1 MPINNN
7 LEAVHLPMD
16 LKFGQEPITH
26 YINNLESLSIEVIDA
41 PTQEQAQKIA
51 WNMTKATWA
60 DTPNETNFEN
70 ASPEEASTNLQ
81 DVLNFRALPTPME
94 CLGFTFK
101 ISGIDTQTV
110 THLIRHRAFS
120 FSAQCTGDRS
130 QRNDDA
136 VVPHAIIN
144 SPEMLER
151 YKQLVNDTKQLYA
164 DMVDTKEISVMDARH
179 ILPKCL
185 STFYW
190 ARGNIRDV
198 MAFIKTRIDKQ
209 IQPTEDNVVAYYMWL
224 ELVRAYPMIV
234 DCIDI
239 HTPARYYISTA
250 RTGTGTNLYWPDE
263 DSDLFDYNEDDFL
276 YQSTRENLNGTEGG
290 RNTFMEIIKSID
302 DELAQLR
309 REAHERYDFL
319 RDK

>member
-1 MPINNN
+1 MPINND
-7 LEAVHLPMD
+7 LPVVKLPTD
-16 LKFGQEPITH
+16 LGFNEPIKTEFH
-26 YINNLESLSIEVIDA
+26 DHLDSIKTKLVSSPSLEELRNYIPDFC
-41 PTQEQAQKIA
+41 P
-51 WNMTKATWA
+51 ATWA
-60 DTPNETNFEN
+60 EQPFNKGSLSDYEKDKMIWMLFNGK
-70 ASPEEASTNLQ
+70 L
-81 DVLNFRALPTPME
+81 LPTAFE
-94 CLGFTFK
+94 TIKCTFT
-101 ISGIDTQTV
+101 IEGVDTQFV

-144 SPEMLER
+144 SPEMYER
-151 YKQLVNDTKQLYA
+151 YKQLVNDSKQLYA

-263 DSDLFDYNEDDFL
+263 ASDEFEYNENDFL

-302 DELAQLR
+302 EEIIKLR
-309 REAHERYDFL
+309 QQAHERYDFL
-319 RDK
+319 RG

>member
-1 MPINNN
+1 MPINND
-7 LEAVHLPMD
+7 LPVVKLPTD
-16 LKFGQEPITH
+16 LGFNEPIKTEFH
-26 YINNLESLSIEVIDA
+26 DHLDSIKTKLVSSPSLEELRNYIPDFC
-41 PTQEQAQKIA
+41 T
-51 WNMTKATWA
+51 ATWA
-60 DTPNETNFEN
+60 EQPFNKGSLSDYEKDKMIWMLFNGK
-70 ASPEEASTNLQ
+70 L
-81 DVLNFRALPTPME
+81 LPTAFE
-94 CLGFTFK
+94 TINCTFT
-101 ISGIDTQTV
+101 IEGVDTQFV

-144 SPEMLER
+144 SPEMYER
-151 YKQLVNDTKQLYA
+151 YKQLVNDSKQLYA

-209 IQPTEDNVVAYYMWL
+209 IQPTEDNLVAYYMWL
-224 ELVRAYPMIV
+224 ELVRQYPMIV

-250 RTGTGTNLYWPDE
+250 RTGTGTNLYWPDA
-263 DSDLFDYNEDDFL
+263 DSDEFEYNENDFL
-276 YQSTRENLNGTEGG
+276 YQSTREDLNGTEGG
-290 RNTFMEIIKSID
+290 RNTFMEKIAEVDAEIED
-302 DELAQLR
+302 LR
-309 REAHERYDFL
+309 RQAYERYDFL
-319 RDK
+319 GKK

>member
-1 MPINNN
+1 MPINND
-7 LEAVHLPMD
+7 LPVVKLPTGLGFD
-16 LKFGQEPITH
+16 EPIKTEFH
-26 YINNLESLSIEVIDA
+26 DHLDSIKTKLVSSPSLEELRNYIPDFC
-41 PTQEQAQKIA
+41 T
-51 WNMTKATWA
+51 ATWA
-60 DTPNETNFEN
+60 EQPFNKGSLSNYEKDKMIWMLFNGK
-70 ASPEEASTNLQ
+70 L
-81 DVLNFRALPTPME
+81 LPTAFE
-94 CLGFTFK
+94 TINCTFT
-101 ISGIDTQTV
+101 IEGVDTQFV

-144 SPEMLER
+144 SPEMYER
-151 YKQLVNDTKQLYA
+151 YKQLVNDSKQLYA

-263 DSDLFDYNEDDFL
+263 DSDEFEYNENDFL

-302 DELAQLR
+302 EELALLR
-309 REAHERYDFL
+309 EQAHERYDFL
-319 RDK
+319 RG

>member
-1 MPINNN
+1 MPINNE
-7 LEAVHLPMD
+7 LSVVELPTG
-16 LKFGQEPITH
+16 LGFKEPIKTEFH
-26 YINNLESLSIEVIDA
+26 DHLDSIKTKLVSSPSIEELRNYIPDFC
-41 PTQEQAQKIA
+41 T
-51 WNMTKATWA
+51 ATWA
-60 DTPNETNFEN
+60 EQPFNKGSLSDYEKDKMIWMLFNGK
-70 ASPEEASTNLQ
+70 L
-81 DVLNFRALPTPME
+81 LPTAFE
-94 CLGFTFK
+94 TINCTFT
-101 ISGIDTQTV
+101 IEGVDTQFV

-120 FSAQCTGDRS
+120 FSAQCTGDRT

-144 SPEMLER
+144 SPEMYER

-164 DMVDTKEISVMDARH
+164 DMVDTKQISVMDARH

-276 YQSTRENLNGTEGG
+276 YQSKREDLNGTDGG

-302 DELAQLR
+302 DELEMLR
-309 REAHERYDFL
+309 KQAHERYDFL
-319 RDK
+319 RG

>member
-1 MPINNN
+1 MPINND
-7 LEAVHLPMD
+7 LPVVKLPTD
-16 LKFGQEPITH
+16 LGFNEPIKTEFH
-26 YINNLESLSIEVIDA
+26 DHLDSIKTKLVSSPSLEELRNYIPDFC
-41 PTQEQAQKIA
+41 T
-51 WNMTKATWA
+51 ATWA
-60 DTPNETNFEN
+60 EQPFNKGSLSDYEKDKMIWMLFNGK
-70 ASPEEASTNLQ
+70 L
-81 DVLNFRALPTPME
+81 LPTAFE
-94 CLGFTFK
+94 TINCTFT
-101 ISGIDTQTV
+101 IEGVDTQFV

-144 SPEMLER
+144 SPEMYER
-151 YKQLVNDTKQLYA
+151 YKQLVNDSKQLYA

-209 IQPTEDNVVAYYMWL
+209 IQPTEDNIVAYYMWL

-263 DSDLFDYNEDDFL
+263 DSDEFEYNENDFL

-302 DELAQLR
+302 EEIIKLR
-309 REAHERYDFL
+309 QQAHERYDFL
-319 RDK
+319 RG

>member
-1 MPINNN
+1 MPINND
-7 LEAVHLPMD
+7 LPVVKLPTD
-16 LKFGQEPITH
+16 LGFNEPIKTEFH
-26 YINNLESLSIEVIDA
+26 DHLDSIKTKLVSSPSLEELRNYIPDFC
-41 PTQEQAQKIA
+41 T
-51 WNMTKATWA
+51 ATWA
-60 DTPNETNFEN
+60 EQPFNKGSLSNYEKDKMIWMLFNGK
-70 ASPEEASTNLQ
+70 L
-81 DVLNFRALPTPME
+81 LPTAFE
-94 CLGFTFK
+94 TINCTFT
-101 ISGIDTQTV
+101 IEGVDTQFV

-144 SPEMLER
+144 SPEMYER
-151 YKQLVNDTKQLYA
+151 YKKLVNDSKQLYA

-263 DSDLFDYNEDDFL
+263 DSDEFEYNENDFL

-302 DELAQLR
+302 EELVLLR
-309 REAHERYDFL
+309 EQAHERYDFL
-319 RDK
+319 RG

>member
-1 MPINNN
+1 MPINND
-7 LEAVHLPMD
+7 LPVVK
-16 LKFGQEPITH
+16 LPTGLGFNEPIKTEFH
-26 YINNLESLSIEVIDA
+26 DHLDSIKTKLVSSPSLEELRNYIPDFC
-41 PTQEQAQKIA
+41 T
-51 WNMTKATWA
+51 ATWA
-60 DTPNETNFEN
+60 EQPFNKGSLSDYEKDKMIWMLFNGK
-70 ASPEEASTNLQ
+70 L
-81 DVLNFRALPTPME
+81 LPTAFE
-94 CLGFTFK
+94 TINCTFT
-101 ISGIDTQTV
+101 IEGVDTQFV

-144 SPEMLER
+144 SPEMYER
-151 YKQLVNDTKQLYA
+151 YKQLVNDSKQLYA

-263 DSDLFDYNEDDFL
+263 DSDEFEYNENDFL

-302 DELAQLR
+302 EELALLR
-309 REAHERYDFL
+309 EQAHERYDFL
-319 RDK
+319 RG

>member
-1 MPINNN
+1 MPINND
-7 LEAVHLPMD
+7 LPVVK
-16 LKFGQEPITH
+16 LPTGLGFNEPIKTEFH
-26 YINNLESLSIEVIDA
+26 DHLDSIKTKLVSSPSLEELRNYIPDFC
-41 PTQEQAQKIA
+41 T
-51 WNMTKATWA
+51 ATWA
-60 DTPNETNFEN
+60 EQPFNKGSLSDYEKDKMIWMLFNGK
-70 ASPEEASTNLQ
+70 L
-81 DVLNFRALPTPME
+81 LPTAFE
-94 CLGFTFK
+94 TINCTFT
-101 ISGIDTQTV
+101 IEGVDTQFV

-144 SPEMLER
+144 SPEMYER
-151 YKQLVNDTKQLYA
+151 YKQLVNDSKQLYA

-209 IQPTEDNVVAYYMWL
+209 IQPTEDNLVAYYMWL
-224 ELVRAYPMIV
+224 ELVRQYPMIV

-250 RTGTGTNLYWPDE
+250 RTGTGTNLYWPDA
-263 DSDLFDYNEDDFL
+263 DSDEFEYNENDFL
-276 YQSTRENLNGTEGG
+276 YQSTREDLNGTEGG
-290 RNTFMEIIKSID
+290 RNTFMEKIAEVDAEIED
-302 DELAQLR
+302 LR
-309 REAHERYDFL
+309 RQAYERYDFL
-319 RDK
+319 GKK

>member
-1 MPINNN
+1 MPINND
-7 LEAVHLPMD
+7 LPVVK
-16 LKFGQEPITH
+16 LPTGLGFNEPIKTEFH
-26 YINNLESLSIEVIDA
+26 DHLDSIKTKLVSSPSLEELRNYIPDFC
-41 PTQEQAQKIA
+41 T
-51 WNMTKATWA
+51 ATWA
-60 DTPNETNFEN
+60 EQPFNKGSLSDYEKDKMIWMLFNGK
-70 ASPEEASTNLQ
+70 L
-81 DVLNFRALPTPME
+81 LPTAFE
-94 CLGFTFK
+94 TINCTFT
-101 ISGIDTQTV
+101 IEGVDTQFV

-144 SPEMLER
+144 SPEMYER
-151 YKQLVNDTKQLYA
+151 YKQLVNDSKQLYA

-239 HTPARYYISTA
+239 HTPARDYISTA

-263 DSDLFDYNEDDFL
+263 DSDEFEYNENDFL

-302 DELAQLR
+302 EELALLR
-309 REAHERYDFL
+309 EQAHERYDFL
-319 RDK
+319 RG

>member
-1 MPINNN
+1 MPINND
-7 LEAVHLPMD
+7 LPVVK
-16 LKFGQEPITH
+16 LPTGLGFNEPIKTEFH
-26 YINNLESLSIEVIDA
+26 DHLDSIKTKLVSSPSLEELRNYIPDFC
-41 PTQEQAQKIA
+41 T
-51 WNMTKATWA
+51 ATWA
-60 DTPNETNFEN
+60 EQPFNKGSLSDYEKDKMIWMLFNGK
-70 ASPEEASTNLQ
+70 L
-81 DVLNFRALPTPME
+81 LPTAFE
-94 CLGFTFK
+94 TINCTFT
-101 ISGIDTQTV
+101 IEGVDTQFV

-144 SPEMLER
+144 SPEMYER
-151 YKQLVNDTKQLYA
+151 YKQLVNDSKQLYA

-263 DSDLFDYNEDDFL
+263 DSDEFEYNENDFL

-302 DELAQLR
+302 EELTLLR
-309 REAHERYDFL
+309 EQAHERYDFL
-319 RDK
+319 RG

>member
-1 MPINNN
+1 MPINND
-7 LEAVHLPMD
+7 LPVVK
-16 LKFGQEPITH
+16 LPTGLGFNEPIKTEFH
-26 YINNLESLSIEVIDA
+26 DHLDSIKTKLVSSPSIEELRNYIPDFC
-41 PTQEQAQKIA
+41 T
-51 WNMTKATWA
+51 ATWA
-60 DTPNETNFEN
+60 EQPFNKGSLSDYEKDKMIWMLFNGK
-70 ASPEEASTNLQ
+70 L
-81 DVLNFRALPTPME
+81 LPTAFE
-94 CLGFTFK
+94 TINCTFT
-101 ISGIDTQTV
+101 IEGVDTQFV

-144 SPEMLER
+144 SPEMYER
-151 YKQLVNDTKQLYA
+151 YKKLVNDSKQLYA

-263 DSDLFDYNEDDFL
+263 DSDEFEYNENDFL

-302 DELAQLR
+302 DELALLR
-309 REAHERYDFL
+309 QQAHERYDFL
-319 RDK
+319 RG

>member
-1 MPINNN
+1 MPINND
-7 LEAVHLPMD
+7 LPVVKLPTD
-16 LKFGQEPITH
+16 LGFNEPIKTEFH
-26 YINNLESLSIEVIDA
+26 DHLDSIKTKLVSSPSLEELRNYIPDFC
-41 PTQEQAQKIA
+41 T
-51 WNMTKATWA
+51 ATWA
-60 DTPNETNFEN
+60 EQPFNKGSLSDYEKDKMIWMLFNGK
-70 ASPEEASTNLQ
+70 L
-81 DVLNFRALPTPME
+81 LPTAFE
-94 CLGFTFK
+94 TINCTFT
-101 ISGIDTQTV
+101 IEGVDTQFV

-144 SPEMLER
+144 SPEMYER
-151 YKQLVNDTKQLYA
+151 YKQLVNDSKQLYA

-263 DSDLFDYNEDDFL
+263 DSDEFEYNENDFL

-302 DELAQLR
+302 EELALLR
-309 REAHERYDFL
+309 EQAHERYDFL
-319 RDK
+319 RG

>member
-1 MPINNN
+1 MPINNE
-7 LEAVHLPMD
+7 LSVVELPTG
-16 LKFGQEPITH
+16 LGFKEPIKTEFH
-26 YINNLESLSIEVIDA
+26 DHLDSIKTKLESCPSIEELRNYIPDFC
-41 PTQEQAQKIA
+41 T
-51 WNMTKATWA
+51 ATWA
-60 DTPNETNFEN
+60 EQPFNKGSLSDYEKDKMIWMLFNGK
-70 ASPEEASTNLQ
+70 L
-81 DVLNFRALPTPME
+81 LPTAFE
-94 CLGFTFK
+94 TINCTFT
-101 ISGIDTQTV
+101 IEGVDTQFV

-136 VVPHAIIN
+136 VIPHAIIN

-209 IQPTEDNVVAYYMWL
+209 IQPTEDNLVAYYMWL
-224 ELVRAYPMIV
+224 ELVRQYPMIV

-263 DSDLFDYNEDDFL
+263 DSDEFEYNENDFL
-276 YQSTRENLNGTEGG
+276 YQSTREDLNGTEGG
-290 RNTFMEIIKSID
+290 RNTFIEKLIEVDAEIKD
-302 DELAQLR
+302 LR
-309 REAHERYDFL
+309 RQAYERYDFL
-319 RDK
+319 GKK

>member
-1 MPINNN
+1 MPINND
-7 LEAVHLPMD
+7 LPVVK
-16 LKFGQEPITH
+16 LPTGLGFNEPIKTEFH
-26 YINNLESLSIEVIDA
+26 DHLDSIKTKLVSSPSIEELRNYIPDFC
-41 PTQEQAQKIA
+41 T
-51 WNMTKATWA
+51 ATWA
-60 DTPNETNFEN
+60 EQPFNKGSLSDYEKDKMIWMLFNGK
-70 ASPEEASTNLQ
+70 L
-81 DVLNFRALPTPME
+81 LPTAFE
-94 CLGFTFK
+94 TINCTFT
-101 ISGIDTQTV
+101 IEGVDTQFV

-144 SPEMLER
+144 SPEMYER
-151 YKQLVNDTKQLYA
+151 YKQLVNDSKQLYA
-164 DMVDTKEISVMDARH
+164 DMVDTKDISVMDARH

-263 DSDLFDYNEDDFL
+263 DSDEFEYNENDFL

-302 DELAQLR
+302 DELALLR
-309 REAHERYDFL
+309 QQAHERYDFL
-319 RDK
+319 RG

>member
-1 MPINNN
+1 MPINND
-7 LEAVHLPMD
+7 LPVVK
-16 LKFGQEPITH
+16 LPTGLGFNEPIKTEFH
-26 YINNLESLSIEVIDA
+26 DHLDSIKTKLVSSPSLEELRNYIPDFC
-41 PTQEQAQKIA
+41 T
-51 WNMTKATWA
+51 ATWA
-60 DTPNETNFEN
+60 EQPFNKGSLSDYEKDKMIWMLFNGK
-70 ASPEEASTNLQ
+70 L
-81 DVLNFRALPTPME
+81 LPTAFE
-94 CLGFTFK
+94 TINCTFT
-101 ISGIDTQTV
+101 IEGVDTQFV

-144 SPEMLER
+144 SPEMYER
-151 YKQLVNDTKQLYA
+151 YKQLVNDSKQLYA

-209 IQPTEDNVVAYYMWL
+209 IQPTEDNLVAYYMWL
-224 ELVRAYPMIV
+224 ELVRQYPMIV

-263 DSDLFDYNEDDFL
+263 DSDEFEYNENDFL

-302 DELAQLR
+302 EELALLR
-309 REAHERYDFL
+309 EQAHERYDFL
-319 RDK
+319 RG

>member
-1 MPINNN
+1 MPINND
-7 LEAVHLPMD
+7 LPVVK
-16 LKFGQEPITH
+16 LPTGLGFNEPIKTEFH
-26 YINNLESLSIEVIDA
+26 DHLDSIKTKLVSSPSLEELRNYIPDFC
-41 PTQEQAQKIA
+41 T
-51 WNMTKATWA
+51 ATWA
-60 DTPNETNFEN
+60 EQPFNKGSLSDYEKDKMIWMLFNGK
-70 ASPEEASTNLQ
+70 L
-81 DVLNFRALPTPME
+81 LPTAFE
-94 CLGFTFK
+94 TINCTFT
-101 ISGIDTQTV
+101 IEGVDTQFV

-144 SPEMLER
+144 SPEMYER
-151 YKQLVNDTKQLYA
+151 YKQLVNDSKQLYA

-263 DSDLFDYNEDDFL
+263 DSDEFEYNENDFL

-302 DELAQLR
+302 EELALLR
-309 REAHERYDFL
+309 QQAHERYDFL
-319 RDK
+319 RG

>member
-1 MPINNN
+1 MPINND
-7 LEAVHLPMD
+7 LPVVK
-16 LKFGQEPITH
+16 LPTGLGFNEPIKTEFH
-26 YINNLESLSIEVIDA
+26 DHLDSIKTKLVSSPSIEELRNYIPDFC
-41 PTQEQAQKIA
+41 T
-51 WNMTKATWA
+51 ATWA
-60 DTPNETNFEN
+60 EQPFNKGSLSDYEKDKMIWMLFNGK
-70 ASPEEASTNLQ
+70 L
-81 DVLNFRALPTPME
+81 LPTAFE
-94 CLGFTFK
+94 TINCTFT
-101 ISGIDTQTV
+101 IEGVDTQFV

-144 SPEMLER
+144 SPEMYER
-151 YKQLVNDTKQLYA
+151 YKQLVNDSKQLYA

-263 DSDLFDYNEDDFL
+263 DSDEFEYNENDFL

-290 RNTFMEIIKSID
+290 RNTFMEIIKSVD
-302 DELAQLR
+302 EELALLR
-309 REAHERYDFL
+309 QQAHERYDFL
-319 RDK
+319 RG

>member
-1 MPINNN
+1 MPINND
-7 LEAVHLPMD
+7 LPVVK
-16 LKFGQEPITH
+16 LPTGLGFNEPIKTEFH
-26 YINNLESLSIEVIDA
+26 DHLDSIKTKLVSSPSIEELRNYIPDFC
-41 PTQEQAQKIA
+41 T
-51 WNMTKATWA
+51 ATWA
-60 DTPNETNFEN
+60 EQPFNKGSLSDYEKDKMIWMLFNGK
-70 ASPEEASTNLQ
+70 L
-81 DVLNFRALPTPME
+81 LPTAFE
-94 CLGFTFK
+94 TINCTFT
-101 ISGIDTQTV
+101 IEGVDTQFV

-144 SPEMLER
+144 SPEMYER
-151 YKQLVNDTKQLYA
+151 YKQLVNDSKQLYA

-263 DSDLFDYNEDDFL
+263 DSDEFEYNENDFL

-302 DELAQLR
+302 EELALLR
-309 REAHERYDFL
+309 EQAHERYDFL
-319 RDK
+319 RG

>member
-1 MPINNN
+1 MPINND
-7 LEAVHLPMD
+7 LPVVK
-16 LKFGQEPITH
+16 LPTGLGFNEPIKTEFH
-26 YINNLESLSIEVIDA
+26 DHLDSIKTKLVSSPSLEELRNYIPDFC
-41 PTQEQAQKIA
+41 T
-51 WNMTKATWA
+51 ATWA
-60 DTPNETNFEN
+60 EQPFNKGSLSDYEKDKMIWMLFNGK
-70 ASPEEASTNLQ
+70 L
-81 DVLNFRALPTPME
+81 LPTAFE
-94 CLGFTFK
+94 TINCTFT
-101 ISGIDTQTV
+101 IEGVDTQFV

-144 SPEMLER
+144 SPEMYER
-151 YKQLVNDTKQLYA
+151 YKQLVNDSKQLYA

-263 DSDLFDYNEDDFL
+263 DSDEFEYNENDFL

-302 DELAQLR
+302 EEIIKLR
-309 REAHERYDFL
+309 QQAHERYDFL
-319 RDK
+319 RG

>member
-1 MPINNN
+1 MPINND
-7 LEAVHLPMD
+7 LPVVKLPTGLGFD
-16 LKFGQEPITH
+16 EPIKTEFH
-26 YINNLESLSIEVIDA
+26 DHLDSIKTKLVSSPSLEELRNYIPDFC
-41 PTQEQAQKIA
+41 T
-51 WNMTKATWA
+51 ATWA
-60 DTPNETNFEN
+60 EQPFNKGSLSDYEKDKMIWMLFNGK
-70 ASPEEASTNLQ
+70 L
-81 DVLNFRALPTPME
+81 LPTAFE
-94 CLGFTFK
+94 TINCTFT
-101 ISGIDTQTV
+101 IEGVDTQFV

-144 SPEMLER
+144 SPEMYER
-151 YKQLVNDTKQLYA
+151 YKKLVNDSKQLYA

-263 DSDLFDYNEDDFL
+263 DSDEFEYNENDFL

-302 DELAQLR
+302 DELALLR
-309 REAHERYDFL
+309 QQAHERYDFL
-319 RDK
+319 RG

>member
-1 MPINNN
+1 MPINND
-7 LEAVHLPMD
+7 LPVVKLPTGLGFD
-16 LKFGQEPITH
+16 EPIKTEFH
-26 YINNLESLSIEVIDA
+26 DHLDSIKTKLVSSPSIEELRNYIPDFC
-41 PTQEQAQKIA
+41 T
-51 WNMTKATWA
+51 ATWA
-60 DTPNETNFEN
+60 EQPFNKGSLSNYEKDKMIWMLFNGK
-70 ASPEEASTNLQ
+70 L
-81 DVLNFRALPTPME
+81 LPTAFE
-94 CLGFTFK
+94 TINCTFT
-101 ISGIDTQTV
+101 IEGVDTQFV

-130 QRNDDA
+130 QRNDNA
-136 VVPHAIIN
+136 VVPHAIMN

-151 YKQLVNDTKQLYA
+151 YKQLVNDSKQLYA

-263 DSDLFDYNEDDFL
+263 DSDEFEYNENDFL
-276 YQSTRENLNGTEGG
+276 YQSKREDLNGTEGG

-302 DELAQLR
+302 AELEQLR
-309 REAHERYDFL
+309 KQAHERYDFL
-319 RDK
+319 RG

>member
-1 MPINNN
+1 MPINNDLPVVKLPTGLGFDEQIKTEFHDHLDSIKTKLVSSPS
-7 LEAVHLPMD
+7 LEELRN
-16 LKFGQEPITH
+16 
-26 YINNLESLSIEVIDA
+26 YIPDFC
-41 PTQEQAQKIA
+41 T
-51 WNMTKATWA
+51 ATWA
-60 DTPNETNFEN
+60 EQPFNKGSLSDYEKDKMIWMLFNGK
-70 ASPEEASTNLQ
+70 L
-81 DVLNFRALPTPME
+81 LPTAFE
-94 CLGFTFK
+94 TINCTFT
-101 ISGIDTQTV
+101 IEGVDTQFV

-144 SPEMLER
+144 SPEMYER
-151 YKQLVNDTKQLYA
+151 YKQLVNDSKQLYA

-263 DSDLFDYNEDDFL
+263 DSDEFEYNENDFL

-302 DELAQLR
+302 EEIIKLR
-309 REAHERYDFL
+309 QQAHERYDFL
-319 RDK
+319 RG

>member
-1 MPINNN
+1 MPINND
-7 LEAVHLPMD
+7 LPVVKLPTD
-16 LKFGQEPITH
+16 LGFNEPIKTEFH
-26 YINNLESLSIEVIDA
+26 DHLDSIKTKLVSSPSIEELRNYIPDFC
-41 PTQEQAQKIA
+41 T
-51 WNMTKATWA
+51 ATWA
-60 DTPNETNFEN
+60 EQPFNKGSLSDYEKDKMIWMLFNGK
-70 ASPEEASTNLQ
+70 L
-81 DVLNFRALPTPME
+81 LPTAFE
-94 CLGFTFK
+94 TINCTFT
-101 ISGIDTQTV
+101 IEGVDTQFV

-144 SPEMLER
+144 SPEMYER
-151 YKQLVNDTKQLYA
+151 YKQLVNDSKQLYA

-263 DSDLFDYNEDDFL
+263 DSDEFEYNEDDFL

-290 RNTFMEIIKSID
+290 RNTFMEIIKSV
-302 DELAQLR
+302 DEELELLR
-309 REAHERYDFL
+309 QQAHERYDFL
-319 RDK
+319 RG

>member
-1 MPINNN
+1 MPINND
-7 LEAVHLPMD
+7 LPVVKLPTD
-16 LKFGQEPITH
+16 LGFNEPIKTEFH
-26 YINNLESLSIEVIDA
+26 DHLDSIKTKLVSSPSIEELRNYIPDFC
-41 PTQEQAQKIA
+41 T
-51 WNMTKATWA
+51 ATWA
-60 DTPNETNFEN
+60 EQPFNKGSLSDYEKDKMIWMLFNGK
-70 ASPEEASTNLQ
+70 L
-81 DVLNFRALPTPME
+81 LPTAFE
-94 CLGFTFK
+94 TINCTFT
-101 ISGIDTQTV
+101 IEGVDTQFV

-144 SPEMLER
+144 SPEMYER
-151 YKQLVNDTKQLYA
+151 YKQLVNDSKQLYA

-263 DSDLFDYNEDDFL
+263 DSDEFEYNENDFL

-302 DELAQLR
+302 EELALLR
-309 REAHERYDFL
+309 EQAHERYDFL
-319 RDK
+319 RG

>member
-1 MPINNN
+1 MPINNDLPVVKLPTDLDLN
-7 LEAVHLPMD
+7 EPVNTEFKDHLDSIKVKLVSCPSLEELRN
-16 LKFGQEPITH
+16 
-26 YINNLESLSIEVIDA
+26 YIPDFC
-41 PTQEQAQKIA
+41 T
-51 WNMTKATWA
+51 ATWA
-60 DTPNETNFEN
+60 QQPFNKGDLPSYELDKMIWMLFNGK
-70 ASPEEASTNLQ
+70 L
-81 DVLNFRALPTPME
+81 LPTAFE
-94 CLGFTFK
+94 TINCTFT
-101 ISGIDTQTV
+101 IEGVDTQFV

-130 QRNDDA
+130 QRDDEA

-144 SPEMLER
+144 SPEYYER
-151 YKQLVNDTKQLYA
+151 YKKLVQDSKQLYA
-164 DMVDTKEISVMDARH
+164 DMVDTKDISIMDARH

-209 IQPTEDNVVAYYMWL
+209 IQPSEDNLVAYYMWL

-263 DSDLFDYNEDDFL
+263 DSDEFEYNEMDFL
-276 YQSTRENLNGTEGG
+276 YQSKRDDLNGTHGG
-290 RNTFMEIIKSID
+290 RNTFVEKIAEVDAEIQS
-302 DELAQLR
+302 LR
-309 REAHERYDFL
+309 EMAYERYDFL
-319 RDK
+319 RK